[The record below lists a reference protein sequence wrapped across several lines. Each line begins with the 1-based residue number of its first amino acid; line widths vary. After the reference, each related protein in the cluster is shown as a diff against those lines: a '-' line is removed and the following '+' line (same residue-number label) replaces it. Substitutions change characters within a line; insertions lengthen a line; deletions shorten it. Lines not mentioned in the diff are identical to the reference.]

1 MTVGLALVLLLDP
14 LKSSGLQGNFKLTGG
29 RVLWSYGAESE
40 HRNQQIGSPE
50 IFIASAITG
59 SLRKVTH
66 AHTHTMAAMDVLRL
80 FGCCRL
86 IRGKQHVTM
95 TCRVKKNLQDPAE
108 SHVSVD
114 MMVGRM
120 FVE

>member
-1 MTVGLALVLLLDP
+1 MNIVTSANRRRSV
-14 LKSSGLQGNFKLTGG
+14 
-29 RVLWSYGAESE
+29 E
-40 HRNQQIGSPE
+40 QIGSPE

-59 SLRKVTH
+59 SLGKVTH
-66 AHTHTMAAMDVLRL
+66 NGRNGGLRL

-86 IRGKQHVTM
+86 IRGKQHVRM
-95 TCRVKKNLQDPAE
+95 ACRVKKKLQDPAE

-114 MMVGRM
+114 MVVGRM